1 MKKLFVKFS
10 MLLILLVMSV
20 NAAWG
25 QISLGDIDLQNP
37 ATWFYVNLEAKV
49 STPACGSNPGQ
60 VKLNYTNTRREQDNP
75 WITDTKPVNPYKDAA
90 EIEEDLNEKWQT
102 AFNAGDGAAASYEEK
117 PDYPTAEE
125 SEGWT
130 EAQIEA
136 AAAGY
141 TTGWD
146 WAKAG
151 HDYSNYPQNPY
162 TRQQDLKG
170 RWDDGYNEGLN
181 AAKNGQE
188 KQTPDV
194 SGLDSDQAQALI
206 AGYNAA
212 YDWYVAGRY
221 LNVVTGASVDEY
233 QTAWGSS
240 ANLNGYA
247 MFHMEGVDSALN
259 GMFSSYAYFE
269 AKVKENDGWYFT
281 GWSFTEGESDLGGAV
296 DTDTPS
302 DKGKLFKIFPADDP
316 GWANKSL
323 EYVYATFKPV
333 MVANYAVNGTIDLTP
348 GNGNSGNNTVIFDVQ
363 GDRVSA
369 DDFTASVASADTEGY
384 AGHGS
389 CVASAAL
396 VNGQIVVTVTYTAS
410 DAVSG
415 IYRANVTLAS
425 KSGCSSLTAPMYIRV
440 SPVAGSQAALYNGKA
455 IPANF
460 VEAGDL
466 NTLLGKATAEQTV
479 ALNANY
485 ADVVT
490 INKDVTFDLN
500 GYTLSNNM
508 VVSGGNVTL
517 AYSKYKGKITK
528 TVAVQSGATLTLNG
542 GTIEVSGAGNPFDPS
557 DAVVA
562 VNVANGG
569 KLIQNG
575 ATISATASTCYAIGI
590 NVDGEAEV
598 KDGSIAAHAGMTAAF
613 AAQVSATGKLT
624 TTGGAFNASV
634 DQTHNP
640 TAVPTDQSTWSNA
653 YAVYV
658 AATTGE
664 ANIKGGTFYSTSSYD
679 GAFAVC
685 ALATFGK
692 LTIEK
697 GAIVA
702 AHTVRNLPVAY
713 AVGSMGSADL
723 TVNGGRF
730 SATYVEDEQVKPCP
744 PFLCAGFANLDF
756 KAGYIKADSVYV
768 RDAMFEQTA
777 SLVQPKLYNITYK
790 GKDYNDGYR
799 YLAVREGLDAKE
811 YGMQAA
817 RIGTTGYTS
826 IADALDYANNNR
838 DKDVVIILQN
848 DDVLPAGYY
857 TLPSKATLIIPM
869 KNEQETGNPI
879 IPRIASTS
887 GSPVA
892 YVQPYAYVTL
902 TVASGANI
910 DVHGLIEVSGTQR
923 ATDGSY
929 AAHPHGPCGFVI
941 MQEGSNMTMQSGSEL
956 RAWGFI
962 IGKGETDVRRDAT
975 VREQFQMGDWK
986 GGSTSFGM
994 LNDSRRVFPLTHYY
1008 IQNIES
1014 PFKYHPGAVL
1024 STTTAVSAT
1033 FGVTVTASA
1042 NDIKVVG
1049 VSGRDDAMF
1058 LMDNEA
1064 DADNTWVRKWYDVEN
1079 DLQVYDVNN
1088 SAHIGSMVLDLGKL
1102 GNTPLQMNS
1111 GYFVL
1116 PITCNF
1122 KIHLL
1127 SGMMDFTQN
1136 TALLPG
1142 AEVEVDK
1149 EAVVTVVK
1157 NNDESVLSGS
1167 LYIYDADQ
1175 WDKYAYDESGIKYT
1189 KPVQYAAGFGGK
1201 PTARA
1206 EQFNDKSK
1214 LKDATI
1220 NVHGSFAINEEGCFL
1235 YTSEGGAN
1243 IFSSN
1248 EDAGTFVFN
1257 VAGPTES
1264 TQEQVWQVKNRSAY
1278 TNNGDVNEDGVGDGD
1293 YFTAA
1298 QLKNKDG
1305 HEPAFTGTTGYSANS
1320 SLCYMDDEW
1329 RYRMFFD
1336 CYAADVNM
1344 ATYAAKVAQYGNTN
1358 PLELG
1363 KAVEHIY
1370 IKPQEWVEIS
1380 GIAAINY
1387 DENPY
1392 NPYLESV
1399 TGNTDH
1405 TYSDAAGA
1413 GRLFILM
1420 DNCQWWEV
1428 EKKDNLYHCI
1438 HPNNDTYYYWQ
1449 GETPDPNDEEAT
1461 IPAHWEEK
1469 RFTITWKNW
1478 DGTPLETI
1486 GPDETPVTEYS
1497 VTYGTMAEFLGTNPT
1512 RESNIDYTYDFTGW
1526 SPTPGK
1532 VTSDVTYTATYTQ
1545 KPRKYTI
1552 IFCQEGG
1559 VEIERQFL
1567 THNEVPVCENTPT
1580 KIGHTLVWSPAIA
1593 AVTGDATYTATWEEN
1608 PPTEYQIT
1616 FYDYNGT
1623 SVLKQGNVNVGDM
1636 PVPPAQVN
1644 GKPATSE
1651 FTYVF
1656 DHWSPAVEKVSATSI
1671 KSYTA
1676 VYREVA
1682 KAFPVNFYFGSK
1694 SAENQIGATQFL
1706 EIGQDP
1712 VIPNDE
1718 RLQKTE
1724 DNANVYQLVWTP
1736 QIQTVIGHEDDYT
1749 YEYVASYISTP
1760 KQYSLTLKCTP
1771 SGAATITGA
1780 RADYTYGAT
1789 PTVTVTPNPGYN
1801 FLSWSDSEPI
1811 GEAVDGTY
1819 SRTVEINGNI
1829 ELTVVCECPDCD
1841 KSTIIWKNEAGD
1853 AELATDLVPVGSAT
1867 IYHAATP
1874 TKENSLDGQYSY
1886 TFYGWTTEANEGGTK
1901 YKNGMTPKVAEAE
1914 NPAEQTYTYYACF
1927 TPVVRQYNV
1936 TLSSNIPNVCM
1947 LVGAGT
1953 YNYSESA
1960 ANATVIVS
1968 GYDAVNYTFD
1978 GWYNGEDQV
1987 STAESYSFAVQSDV
2001 DLVAKFTPVTYT
2013 ITWKSEDGN
2022 STLETDV
2029 EQSYGATTA
2038 YNSAEPTKTDHSFI
2052 GWTTAANGEGSY
2064 YAKGATP
2071 AVAGNATYYAYFAE
2085 NTRSLEIGATG
2096 SETLTEATD
2105 YTTFT
2110 ITSNGVNSGQLINAN
2125 NLSLLGEAIFKLQ
2138 PASAIPART
2147 WYAVAAPWQVDVRT
2161 GIYANGKH
2169 LTVGR
2174 DFDIIEFNAESYAV
2188 NEAGEG
2194 NKNIW
2199 RYVEENG
2206 GVMQPGKLYMI
2217 YLASAQSS
2225 LEFHKTGGGISTTT
2239 LSLTTTSGSGDKA
2252 NWNAIAN
2259 PALYHA
2265 DLNMTV
2271 IADASQDVLQYI
2283 NGGYTPTSASNLI
2296 VGAPIFVQVNNPQST
2311 VNANVHGI
2319 APAPYR
2325 RAPQAQTA
2333 DNRFVV
2339 EIARN
2344 GMMNDRLIVQTADEK
2359 DNTYVIGQDLAK
2371 MGIGSKA
2378 AQIWME
2384 RYNTNL
2390 CKNTVEMENG
2400 RAEYPLSIFAPAAGE
2415 YTISAMQQ
2423 RGNET
2428 LYLTRDGEAI
2438 WNLSDGDYAIS
2449 LSRGTTAD
2457 YGLRISAR
2465 TPQVATGCDEV
2476 IADGV
2481 EETQKVLVNNQI
2493 FIIRGDKVYTI
2504 DGQLVK

>member
-1 MKKLFVKFS
+1 MKMKR
-10 MLLILLVMSV
+10 LLLKVFMMACVLGMST
-20 NAAWG
+20 NAALG

-75 WITDTKPVNPYKDAA
+75 WITDAKPVNPYKDAA
-90 EIEEDLNEKWQT
+90 EIEEDLNEKWQN
-102 AFNAGDGAAASYEEK
+102 AFYAGDGAAASYEEK

-130 EAQIEA
+130 EAQITA
-136 AAAGY
+136 AATGF

-151 HDYSNYPQNPY
+151 HDNSNYPQNPY
-162 TRQQDLKG
+162 TRQADLKG

-181 AAKNGQE
+181 AAENGQE

-221 LNVVTGASVDEY
+221 LNVITGASVDEY
-233 QTAWGSS
+233 QTAWGAS

-247 MFHMEGVDSALN
+247 LVHMEGVDSALN

-316 GWANKSL
+316 GWDNKSQ

-333 MVANYAVNGTIDLTP
+333 MVANYAVNGTIDLIP
-348 GNGNSGNNTVIFDVQ
+348 GNGNSGNNTIIFDVQ

-369 DDFTASVASADTEGY
+369 DDFTASVASAATDGY
-384 AGHGS
+384 TGHGS
-389 CVASAAL
+389 CTANAAL

-410 DAVSG
+410 DAESG
-415 IYRANVTLAS
+415 IYRANVTLRS
-425 KSGCSSLTAPMYIRV
+425 KSGCSELTAPMYIRV
-440 SPVAGSQAALYNGKA
+440 SPAAGSEAALYNGKA
-455 IPANF
+455 EPANY
-460 VEAGDL
+460 VTSG
-466 NTLLGKATAEQTV
+466 TLAEMIDAATAEQTV

-500 GYTLSNNM
+500 GYTLSNNL

-542 GTIEVSGAGNPFDPS
+542 GTIEVSGAGNPLNPS
-557 DAVVA
+557 GAVVA

-575 ATISATASTCYAIGI
+575 AVISATALTCYAIGI

-598 KDGSIAAHAGMTAAF
+598 KDGSITAHAGMTAAF

-634 DQTHNP
+634 NQSHNP
-640 TAVPTDQSTWSNA
+640 SANPADQSTWSNA

-702 AHTVRNLPVAY
+702 AHTVRNLPVSY

-799 YLAVREGLDAKE
+799 YLAVRDGLDAKE

-838 DKDVVIILQN
+838 DKDVVIFLQN

-857 TLPSKATLIIPM
+857 TVPSRTTLIIPM

-902 TVASGANI
+902 TVAPGANI

-1033 FGVTVTASA
+1033 FGVTLTASA

-1278 TNNGDVNEDGVGDGD
+1278 TDNGDVNEDGVGDGD

-1298 QLKNKDG
+1298 QLKNKEG
-1305 HEPAFTGTTGYSANS
+1305 HDPAFTSTVGYGANAS
-1320 SLCYMDDEW
+1320 ICYMDDEW
-1329 RYRMFFD
+1329 RYRAYFD
-1336 CYAADVNM
+1336 CYAADADMEV
-1344 ATYAAKVAQYGNTN
+1344 Y
-1358 PLELG
+1358 LEE
-1363 KAVEHIY
+1363 AVKRAINIKYPSVVPDNGYDLSKCVSHIY
-1370 IKPQEWVEIS
+1370 IKPQEWVEIAGRAIIDFDLPETEEERNNLS
-1380 GIAAINY
+1380 DLALTYAMALESQDEQAINVAY
-1387 DENPY
+1387 DNLYPVFYPY
-1392 NPYLESV
+1392 AMTFRLEGIE
-1399 TGNTDH
+1399 GNTDH

-1413 GRLFILM
+1413 GRLFIRM
-1420 DNCQWWEV
+1420 DKNCQWWEV

-1438 HPNNDTYYYWQ
+1438 HPENDTYYYWNEQ
-1449 GETPDPNDEEAT
+1449 HKEIVEEDENGDDVVVGYEGA
-1461 IPAHWEEK
+1461 WEEK
-1469 RFTITWKNW
+1469 TYTITWKNW
-1478 DGTPLETI
+1478 DGTVITTQNKAGEEVESYT
-1486 GPDETPVTEYS
+1486 
-1497 VTYGTMAEFLGTNPT
+1497 VTYGTMAEFLGSNPT
-1512 RESNIDYTYDFTGW
+1512 REQNIDYTYDFTGW
-1526 SPTPGK
+1526 TPALGP
-1532 VTSDVTYTATYTQ
+1532 VTSDVTYTATFTQ

-1567 THNEVPVCENTPT
+1567 THNEVPVCENVPT
-1580 KIGHTLVWSPAIA
+1580 KVGHTLVWSPAIA

-1608 PPTEYQIT
+1608 PPTEYEVT

-1623 SVLKQGNVNVGDM
+1623 TVLKQGDVAVGAM
-1636 PVPPAQVN
+1636 PVAPAIVN
-1644 GKPATSE
+1644 GKPQKEDESFGGKPATNE

-1656 DHWSPAVEKVSATSI
+1656 DHWSPALEEVSATSI

-1676 VYREVA
+1676 VYAEVA
-1682 KAFPVNFYFGSK
+1682 KTYTIKFVK
-1694 SAENQIGATQFL
+1694 ENG
-1706 EIGQDP
+1706 DP
-1712 VIPNDE
+1712 DTPADIIESHQYQYGETPIC
-1718 RLQKTE
+1718 
-1724 DNANVYQLVWTP
+1724 ANTPTKDADAQYTYALRWIP
-1736 QIQTVIGHEDDYT
+1736 QIQTVMEDANYT
-1749 YEYVASYISTP
+1749 AVFDATVNKYTV
-1760 KQYSLTLKCTP
+1760 TLKANP
-1771 SGAATITGA
+1771 SGACTFTGAGTFNYGTAISISRSDNSGYTFTKWTDKDGNTVNSLPTTITSDINLVA
-1780 RADYTYGAT
+1780 NFTVSNPDYTIT
-1789 PTVTVTPNPGYN
+1789 
-1801 FLSWSDSEPI
+1801 
-1811 GEAVDGTY
+1811 
-1819 SRTVEINGNI
+1819 
-1829 ELTVVCECPDCD
+1829 
-1841 KSTIIWKNEAGD
+1841 WKNEAGT
-1853 AELATDLVPVGSAT
+1853 ANLVDPVGQKAGTAT
-1867 IYHAATP
+1867 IYTGAIP
-1874 TKENSLDGQYSY
+1874 TKAADAHYTY
-1886 TFYGWTTEANEGGTK
+1886 TFDGWTTEANGAGTF
-1901 YKNGMTPKVAEAE
+1901 YKNNMTPK
-1914 NPAEQTYTYYACF
+1914 
-1927 TPVVRQYNV
+1927 
-1936 TLSSNIPNVCM
+1936 
-1947 LVGAGT
+1947 
-1953 YNYSESA
+1953 
-1960 ANATVIVS
+1960 ATASV
-1968 GYDAVNYTFD
+1968 
-1978 GWYNGEDQV
+1978 
-1987 STAESYSFAVQSDV
+1987 
-2001 DLVAKFTPVTYT
+2001 
-2013 ITWKSEDGN
+2013 
-2022 STLETDV
+2022 
-2029 EQSYGATTA
+2029 
-2038 YNSAEPTKTDHSFI
+2038 
-2052 GWTTAANGEGSY
+2052 SY
-2064 YAKGATP
+2064 YAHFAATEVIMEVGLGQ
-2071 AVAGNATYYAYFAE
+2071 AQNIAE
-2085 NTRSLEIGATG
+2085 
-2096 SETLTEATD
+2096 ETTVNQL
-2105 YTTFT
+2105 
-2110 ITSNGVNSGQLINAN
+2110 ILNSNGTVSGQLTGDLND
-2125 NLSLLGEAIFKLQ
+2125 LLNVTGVCYYDLTGTFTAGK
-2138 PASAIPART
+2138 
-2147 WYAVAAPWQVDVRT
+2147 WYAVAVPWQVTASDIR
-2161 GIYANGKH
+2161 ANGNALSLMSGDYLAYYDGSVRAEQGKVDACWKYLSNGNVLVPGRLYMLYLQNDASVLRFPKKSGAPI
-2169 LTVGR
+2169 LTDETTV
-2174 DFDIIEFNAESYAV
+2174 ESYSETTD
-2188 NEAGEG
+2188 ND
-2194 NKNIW
+2194 
-2199 RYVEENG
+2199 
-2206 GVMQPGKLYMI
+2206 GK
-2217 YLASAQSS
+2217 
-2225 LEFHKTGGGISTTT
+2225 
-2239 LSLTTTSGSGDKA
+2239 DA
-2252 NWNAIAN
+2252 NWNGIAN
-2259 PALYHA
+2259 PAIFYAYLSNTGA
-2265 DLNMTV
+2265 TV
-2271 IADASQDVLQYI
+2271 GQVFNADAQSYEAVAL
-2283 NGGYTPTSASNLI
+2283 SNKLI
-2296 VGAPIFVQVNNPQST
+2296 VAKPIFVQATNNGSATAVTTPPASAPVRRRT
-2311 VNANVHGI
+2311 IAENLNAEYQVKITSYG
-2319 APAPYR
+2319 R
-2325 RAPQAQTA
+2325 MQ
-2333 DNRFVV
+2333 
-2339 EIARN
+2339 
-2344 GMMNDRLIVQTADEK
+2344 DRLFINTNEDKEAD
-2359 DNTYVIGQDLAK
+2359 TYTIGQDVLKFGVSDKVAQMWVNRYDAK
-2371 MGIGSKA
+2371 LCM
-2378 AQIWME
+2378 
-2384 RYNTNL
+2384 NTMAPVNSV
-2390 CKNTVEMENG
+2390 TEF
-2400 RAEYPLSIFAPAAGE
+2400 PLSIFAPKSGE
-2415 YTISAMQQ
+2415 YTIAIEKEKASEDHM
-2423 RGNET
+2423 
-2428 LYLTRDGEAI
+2428 LYLTYNGEAI
-2438 WNLSDGDYAIS
+2438 WNLSEGAYVAN
-2449 LSRGTTAD
+2449 LNKGTDAN
-2457 YGLRISAR
+2457 YGLRISVKNA
-2465 TPQVATGCDEV
+2465 PQTTTGIDEAIV
-2476 IADGV
+2476 DAQG
-2481 EETQKVLVNNQI
+2481 ETMKVLINNQV
-2493 FIIRGDKVYTI
+2493 FIIRGEKVYSI

>member
-1 MKKLFVKFS
+1 MKKLLLKLS
-10 MLLILLVMSV
+10 MLLFVLGMSV
-20 NAAWG
+20 NEAWG

-49 STPACGSNPGQ
+49 STPACGSNPGL
-60 VKLNYTNTRREQDNP
+60 VKLNYTNTKRQQDNP
-75 WITDTKPVNPYKDAA
+75 WITGTKPVNPYKDAA
-90 EIEEDLNEKWQT
+90 EIEEDLNEKWQN
-102 AFNAGDGAAASYEEK
+102 AFYAGDGAAASYEEK

-130 EAQIEA
+130 EAQITA
-136 AAAGY
+136 AATGF

-162 TRQQDLKG
+162 TRQADLKG
-170 RWDDGYNEGLN
+170 RWDAGYNEGLN
-181 AAKNGQE
+181 AAENGQE

-212 YDWYVAGRY
+212 YDWYTAGHY
-221 LNVVTGASVDEY
+221 LNTITGESVEEY
-233 QTAWGSS
+233 QTAWGAS

-247 MFHMEGVDSALN
+247 LVHMEGVDSVLN

-269 AKVKENDGWYFT
+269 AKVQENDGWYFT

-316 GWANKSL
+316 GWANKSQ

-333 MVANYAVNGTIDLTP
+333 MVANYAVNGTIDLIP

-369 DDFTASVASADTEGY
+369 DDFTASVASSATEGY

-389 CVASAAL
+389 CVASVAL

-410 DAVSG
+410 DAASG

-425 KSGCSSLTAPMYIRV
+425 KSGCSSLTAPMYVRV
-440 SPVAGSQAALYNGKA
+440 SAAAGSQASLYNGKA
-455 IPANF
+455 EPANF
-460 VEAGDL
+460 VKAG
-466 NTLLGKATAEQTV
+466 TLAAMISEATAEQTV
-479 ALNANY
+479 ALNADYGDMVIISN
-485 ADVVT
+485 
-490 INKDVTFDLN
+490 DVTFDLN
-500 GYTLSNNM
+500 GYELSNNL

-517 AYSKYKGKITK
+517 AYSKFGGKITK

-542 GTIEVSGAGNPFDPS
+542 GTIEVNGNGSLSNPA

-575 ATISATASTCYAIGI
+575 ATISATALTCYAIGI

-598 KDGSIAAHAGMTAAF
+598 KDGSITVHAGMTAAF

-634 DQTHNP
+634 NQSHNP
-640 TAVPTDQSTWSNA
+640 SANPADQSTWSNA

-658 AATTGE
+658 TATAGE
-664 ANIKGGTFYSTSSYD
+664 AIIKGGTFYSTSSYD

-697 GAIVA
+697 GAVVS
-702 AHTVRNLPVAY
+702 AHTVSSDPVAY
-713 AVGSMGSADL
+713 AVGTMGDADL

-730 SATYVEDEQVKPCP
+730 SATYVDAEQVKPCP
-744 PFLCAGFANLDF
+744 PFLCADFANIDF
-756 KAGYIKADSVYV
+756 KAGTIKSNTVFV
-768 RDAMFEQTA
+768 REEGMFPKTMT
-777 SLVQPKLYNITYK
+777 LVEPRLYNLTYK
-790 GKDYNDGYR
+790 GKDYLDGYR
-799 YLAVREGLDAKE
+799 YLAVRDGLDAKE

-817 RIGTTGYTS
+817 RIGTTGYSS
-826 IADALDYANNNR
+826 IVDAIAYANNNTN
-838 DKDVVIILQN
+838 KDVVIILQN

-857 TLPSKATLIIPM
+857 TIPSKTMLIIPT
-869 KNEQETGNPI
+869 KNEQETGNTI
-879 IPRIASTS
+879 IPRISST
-887 GSPVA
+887 GGA
-892 YVQPYAYVTL
+892 AEYVQPTAYVTL
-902 TVASGANI
+902 TVAPGANI
-910 DVHGLIEVSGTQR
+910 DVHGTIEVSGTQR
-923 ATDGSY
+923 SSDESY
-929 AAHPHGPCGFVI
+929 ASLPYGPCGFVN
-941 MQEGSNMTMQSGSEL
+941 MQEGSRMTMQDGSEL

-962 IGKGETDVRRDAT
+962 IGKGETDVRRNAT

-994 LNDSRRVFPLTHYY
+994 LDDPRRVFPLTHYY

-1024 STTTAVSAT
+1024 STTTSVSAT
-1033 FGVTVTASA
+1033 FGGIAVTASA

-1049 VSGRDDAMF
+1049 VSGRDAAMF

-1102 GNTPLQMNS
+1102 GNMPLVMNS

-1116 PITCNF
+1116 PITCNM

-1142 AEVEVDK
+1142 AEVEIDK
-1149 EAVVTVVK
+1149 ESTVTVVK
-1157 NNDESVLSGS
+1157 NNDNSVLSGS

-1175 WDKYAYDESGIKYT
+1175 WDKYAYDESANGGIKYT
-1189 KPVQYAAGFGGK
+1189 KPVKYAAGFGGQ

-1206 EQFNDKSK
+1206 DQFYNQEK
-1214 LKDATI
+1214 LKDASI
-1220 NVHGSFAINEEGCFL
+1220 NVHGSFAINEANCFL

-1257 VAGPTES
+1257 EVGPTES
-1264 TQEQVWQVKNRSAY
+1264 TQEQVWQVKNR
-1278 TNNGDVNEDGVGDGD
+1278 NEYNDGH

-1298 QLKNKDG
+1298 QLKNKEEHD
-1305 HEPAFTGTTGYSANS
+1305 PAFTQTTGYGVNS

-1344 ATYAAKVAQYGNTN
+1344 ATYVAQVAQYGNMQ

-1392 NPYLESV
+1392 DPYLESV
-1399 TGNTDH
+1399 TGNADH
-1405 TYSDAAGA
+1405 TFSDAAGA
-1413 GRLFILM
+1413 GRLFIKM

-1438 HPNNDTYYYWQ
+1438 HPENDTYYYWVDEVIDKH
-1449 GETPDPNDEEAT
+1449 GSENHEDWDVTPGYWAEQ
-1461 IPAHWEEK
+1461 K
-1469 RFTITWKNW
+1469 FTITWKNW
-1478 DGTPLETI
+1478 NGDIIQT
-1486 GPDETPVTEYS
+1486 YS
-1497 VTYGTMAEFLGTNPT
+1497 KAEESYVDNYEVTYGTMAEFLGTNPT

-1526 SPTPGK
+1526 TPALGP
-1532 VTSDVTYTATYTQ
+1532 VTSDVTYTATFTE

-1567 THNEVPVCENTPT
+1567 PHNEVPVCENTPT
-1580 KIGHTLVWSPAIA
+1580 KPGHTLIWTPAIA
-1593 AVTGDATYTATWEEN
+1593 AVTGDATYTATWVEN
-1608 PPTEYQIT
+1608 PPTEYEIT
-1616 FYDYNGT
+1616 FFDYDGET
-1623 SVLKQGNVNVGDM
+1623 ELKKGYVNVGEM

-1644 GKPATSE
+1644 GKPATRE
-1651 FTYVF
+1651 FTYEF

-1682 KAFPVNFYFGSK
+1682 KTFPVNFYFEQQD
-1694 SAENQIGATQFL
+1694 AEHKIGATQFL
-1706 EIGQDP
+1706 EIGQTP
-1712 VIPNDE
+1712 VIPDDE

-1736 QIQTVIGHEDDYT
+1736 QIQTVVGHAEDYT
-1749 YEYVASYISTP
+1749 YNYVASYTSTP

-1771 SGAATITGA
+1771 SGAAVVTGA
-1780 RADYTYGAT
+1780 RADYVYGAT
-1789 PTVTVTPNPGYN
+1789 PTVTVKANTGYN
-1801 FLSWSDSEPI
+1801 FVSWSDGEPI
-1811 GEAVDGTY
+1811 GDPDEDGVY
-1819 SRTVEINGNI
+1819 SREVTINGNI

-1886 TFYGWTTEANEGGTK
+1886 TFYGWTTEAYEGGMK
-1901 YKNGMTPKVAEAE
+1901 YKNGMTPKVAA
-1914 NPAEQTYTYYACF
+1914 AEQTYTYYACF
-1927 TPVVRQYNV
+1927 TPVIRQYNV
-1936 TLSSNIPNVCM
+1936 ALSSNIPNVCI
-1947 LVGAGT
+1947 LVGSGT
-1953 YNYSESA
+1953 YKYSESA

-1978 GWYNGEDQV
+1978 GWYKEGVRV

-2001 DLVAKFTPVTYT
+2001 NLVAKFTPVTYT
-2013 ITWKSEDGN
+2013 ITWKSENGG
-2022 STLETDV
+2022 STLETDAN
-2029 EQSYGATTA
+2029 QAYGATTA
-2038 YNSAEPTKTDHSFI
+2038 FNGAEPMKDAHSFI
-2052 GWTTAANGEGSY
+2052 GWTTAANGEGSF

-2071 AVAGNATYYAYFAE
+2071 AVSGNATYYAYFAE

-2147 WYAVAAPWQVDVRT
+2147 WYAVAAPWQVNVRT
-2161 GIYANGKH
+2161 GIYADGRKLN
-2169 LTVGR
+2169 VGI

-2188 NEAGEG
+2188 NETGEG

-2206 GVMQPGKLYMI
+2206 GVMMPGKLYMI

-2311 VNANVHGI
+2311 VNANVHGG

-2325 RAPQAQTA
+2325 RALQTQTA
-2333 DNRFVV
+2333 ANRFVV

-2344 GMMNDRLIVQTADEK
+2344 GVMNDRLIVQTADEK

-2371 MGIGSKA
+2371 MGVGTKT
-2378 AQIWME
+2378 AQMWMD
-2384 RYNTNL
+2384 RYNTKL
-2390 CKNTVEMENG
+2390 CKNTVEMVNES
-2400 RAEYPLSIFAPAAGE
+2400 AEYPLSIYAPANGE
-2415 YTISAMQQ
+2415 YVLTAAQH
-2423 RGNET
+2423 RGNEV
-2428 LYLTRDGEAI
+2428 LYLTRNGEAI
-2438 WNLSDGDYAIS
+2438 ANLNDGDYT
-2449 LSRGTTAD
+2449 LFLNRGNTSE
-2457 YGLRISAR
+2457 YGLRVSVRKA
-2465 TPQVATGCDEV
+2465 PQVTTGIDEAV
-2476 IADGV
+2476 VDAQGKIR
-2481 EETQKVLVNNQI
+2481 KVLVNDKV
-2493 FIIRGDKVYTI
+2493 FIIRGDKAYSI
-2504 DGQLVK
+2504 DGQMVK